1 MSTAHPSLV
10 RIARLVLALAMCASL
25 GLHWAALQAVAWTQ
39 MIVTYSQYEDLG
51 VAVKKTFDG
60 AHPCD
65 LCLLVRDGQNDKKNS
80 QATQLTKKL
89 DAVVARAEVAST
101 QDSQAIEFPDFETC
115 AVGWQSIP
123 PGPPPRV

>member
-39 MIVTYSQYEDLG
+39 MIVTYSQHEALG
-51 VAVKKTFDG
+51 EAVKKTFDG
-60 AHPCD
+60 AHPCQ
-65 LCLLVRDGQNDKKNS
+65 LCLLVRDGQNDEKNS
-80 QATQLTKKL
+80 PATPLAKKL

-101 QDSQAIEFPDFETC
+101 QDSQPVEFPDFETR